1 MFKEEERT
9 ELFKAK
15 GSISVL
21 TNQQHITV
29 VVVVVVLFC
38 FVLILILSFASCVW
52 KGKCIP
58 SLDLCLKSKED

>member
-1 MFKEEERT
+1 VFKEEERT

-21 TNQQHITV
+21 TNQQHIT
-29 VVVVVVLFC
+29 VVVVVLFC